1 MGAVI
6 WVEVLGRH
14 GEVVER
20 HRVAAEEARV
30 GRGLDN
36 DVVVDDPHVAP
47 SHLRVARSPEGAL
60 VAEDLGSVNG
70 LFVEKGRERQAR
82 VDLAAHP
89 VVRIGRTLLRVRDA
103 AVPVAPERALEPVAA
118 HGSWAAGLGIAFVP
132 LLLGLSWLEITA
144 EPSAS
149 VLVLPL
155 VGWGLLVAVWAGGW
169 ALISRLFSGQARFGL
184 QMRITLTAAFAILAF
199 DVLRDA
205 LAFGLAS
212 RAIADYSSLGLWL
225 LVVAACYAHLRSIG
239 ARHTPFAMGLVV
251 VLVAAGAA
259 LQYLSR
265 SERRELTGQ
274 GAHLGELKPP
284 AFRLAPLATRED
296 FLAEVARMRP
306 ELEAARKKEP
316 GGGLFRD
323 AEALE

>member
-1 MGAVI
+1 MGAVM

-20 HRVAAEEARV
+20 HRIDAPEARI
-30 GRGLDN
+30 GRALDN
-36 DVVVDDPHVAP
+36 DLVVDDPHVAP
-47 SHLRVARSPEGAL
+47 HHLRVGRSAEGAL

-70 LFVEKGRERQAR
+70 LFVEKGTKREAR
-82 VDLAAHP
+82 VELAAHP

-103 AVPVAPERALEPVAA
+103 AVPVAPERELLPDAKHGTWALA
-118 HGSWAAGLGIAFVP
+118 LGAAFVP
-132 LLLGLSWLEITA
+132 MLTGLAWLEITA

-149 VLVLPL
+149 VLLLPL
-155 VGWGLLVAVWAGGW
+155 LGWGLLVALWAGGW

-199 DVLRDA
+199 DVARDA

-212 RAIADYSSLGLWL
+212 RAVADYSSLGLWL

-251 VLVAAGAA
+251 VLVATGAA
-259 LQYLSR
+259 LQYVSR
-265 SERRELTGQ
+265 SERREFTGQ
-274 GAHLGELKPP
+274 GANLGELKPP
-284 AFRLAPLATRED
+284 GLRLAPLASSED
-296 FLAEVARMRP
+296 FLAGVSRLQPA
-306 ELEAARKKEP
+306 LEEARKKEP

-323 AEALE
+323 ADATD